1 MHTPIGVKPVA
12 GSKEWREAWQ
22 KRAFAH
28 ISNGYKYI
36 CLLYTSP
43 SPRDELNGISYAV
56 FCLKKKKKKKKNVIV
71 IKVKIDETK
80 KNIKKPKR

>member
-28 ISNGYKYI
+28 
-36 CLLYTSP
+36 
-43 SPRDELNGISYAV
+43 
-56 FCLKKKKKKKKNVIV
+56 
-71 IKVKIDETK
+71 
-80 KNIKKPKR
+80 

>member
-36 CLLYTSP
+36 YIAVSYTHLRAHETASKRTRMP
-43 SPRDELNGISYAV
+43 SSA
-56 FCLKKKKKKKKNVIV
+56 
-71 IKVKIDETK
+71 
-80 KNIKKPKR
+80 

>member
-28 ISNGYKYI
+28 ISNGYKHTYI
-36 CLLYTSP
+36 AINS
-43 SPRDELNGISYAV
+43 RELFMSVCSLTRI
-56 FCLKKKKKKKKNVIV
+56 
-71 IKVKIDETK
+71 
-80 KNIKKPKR
+80 

>member
-36 CLLYTSP
+36 YIAINSPEIFLLVCSLSLEFNTK
-43 SPRDELNGISYAV
+43 RAG
-56 FCLKKKKKKKKNVIV
+56 KIV
-71 IKVKIDETK
+71 
-80 KNIKKPKR
+80 

>member
-28 ISNGYKYI
+28 ISNGYKHIYI
-36 CLLYTSP
+36 AINSPEIFLLNMLTFS
-43 SPRDELNGISYAV
+43 DIIGENL
-56 FCLKKKKKKKKNVIV
+56 
-71 IKVKIDETK
+71 
-80 KNIKKPKR
+80 

>member
-28 ISNGYKYI
+28 ISNGYKHIYI
-36 CLLYTSP
+36 AINSPEIFLLVF
-43 SPRDELNGISYAV
+43 RDRDISAGL
-56 FCLKKKKKKKKNVIV
+56 FSHQNLTLKEQ
-71 IKVKIDETK
+71 VKLSECSLSYS
-80 KNIKKPKR
+80 

>member
-28 ISNGYKYI
+28 ISNGYKHIYI
-36 CLLYTSP
+36 AKLSECSL
-43 SPRDELNGISYAV
+43 SYS
-56 FCLKKKKKKKKNVIV
+56 
-71 IKVKIDETK
+71 
-80 KNIKKPKR
+80 

>member
-36 CLLYTSP
+36 YIAINSQ
-43 SPRDELNGISYAV
+43 RY
-56 FCLKKKKKKKKNVIV
+56 FCWFALSLEFNTKRAGKIV
-71 IKVKIDETK
+71 
-80 KNIKKPKR
+80 

>member
-1 MHTPIGVKPVA
+1 MHTPIEVKPVA

-36 CLLYTSP
+36 YIALLHIFPPTGQRMTLYV
-43 SPRDELNGISYAV
+43 V
-56 FCLKKKKKKKKNVIV
+56 FLF
-71 IKVKIDETK
+71 
-80 KNIKKPKR
+80 

>member
-1 MHTPIGVKPVA
+1 MHTPIEVKPVA

-36 CLLYTSP
+36 YIAINSPEIFLLVFSHQNLTLKEQVKLSEYS
-43 SPRDELNGISYAV
+43 LSYS
-56 FCLKKKKKKKKNVIV
+56 
-71 IKVKIDETK
+71 
-80 KNIKKPKR
+80 

>member
-28 ISNGYKYI
+28 ISNGYKHIYI
-36 CLLYTSP
+36 AINSP
-43 SPRDELNGISYAV
+43 ERYFCWFV
-56 FCLKKKKKKKKNVIV
+56 FSSEFNTKRAG
-71 IKVKIDETK
+71 KI
-80 KNIKKPKR
+80 I

>member
-28 ISNGYKYI
+28 ISNGYKHIYI
-36 CLLYTSP
+36 SINSPEIFLLVCP
-43 SPRDELNGISYAV
+43 SSEFNTKRAG
-56 FCLKKKKKKKKNVIV
+56 KIV
-71 IKVKIDETK
+71 
-80 KNIKKPKR
+80 

>member
-36 CLLYTSP
+36 YIAINSPEIFLLVCP
-43 SPRDELNGISYAV
+43 SSEFNTKIAG
-56 FCLKKKKKKKKNVIV
+56 KIV
-71 IKVKIDETK
+71 
-80 KNIKKPKR
+80 